1 VSTTLFRYRPCFVTD
16 PYTDGTNNVY
26 ASQGNCGLLG
36 TESGRKV
43 GIYPGGDFSMAP
55 LQP

>member
-1 VSTTLFRYRPCFVTD
+1 MNRPPCFVTD